1 MPKIFID
8 PGHGGNDPGASSNGL
23 VEKDVTLNI
32 ALKLEQILKNSYQDV
47 TTRLSRTTDQTVSL
61 TNRTNNANNWDADYY
76 LSIHIN
82 AGGGVGFE
90 SYIWNGKFASR
101 SETERLR
108 SAIHN
113 EIVETVGWRDRGK
126 KEANFHVLRETA
138 MPAMLTENGFIDN
151 DTDAEEMKT
160 PQWIEEV
167 ARGHASGIAKAF
179 KLKEDSSAAEPD
191 TSSFYRVVAGSF
203 QSEKNAKQRRYVLNR
218 HGYSSFIAVFK
229 DQGETYYRVIVGSFQ
244 NRANAEERVN
254 ELNKLGFNSFIST
267 FNG

>member
-32 ALKLEQILKNSYQDV
+32 ALKLQQILKDSYKNV

-61 TNRTNNANNWDADYY
+61 LNRTNIANNWNADYY

-101 SETERLR
+101 SETERIR
-108 SAIHN
+108 SAIHD

-126 KEANFHVLRETA
+126 KQANFHVLRETT
-138 MPAMLTENGFIDN
+138 MPAVLTENGFID
-151 DTDAEEMKT
+151 TDAEAKEMKT
-160 PQWIEEV
+160 PQWVEKV
-167 ARGHASGIAKAF
+167 ARAHASGIAQAF
-179 KLKEDSSAAEPD
+179 ELEEDSSAEEPS
-191 TSSFYRVVAGSF
+191 TSSFYRVVTGSF

-218 HGYSSFIAVFK
+218 RGYSSFITEFN
-229 DQGETYYRVIVGSFQ
+229 DQGKTYYRVIVGSFQ
-244 NRANAEERVN
+244 NRSNAEDRVN
-254 ELNKLGFNSFIST
+254 ELNKIGFNSFISR